1 MSTATVKAN
10 ALILALLASVVFLNG
25 CGPAGSADAAISA
38 QPHVVPVRAVEVTG
52 SVAAEP
58 LRFAG
63 SVRARDRASLT
74 FQVGGVL
81 RSRQVEIGQ
90 QVQAGEVLAALYNP
104 ELVPAR
110 DAARARLNELQ
121 AQAEQARREQ
131 QRGEQL
137 FERGVLSTQEL
148 EQQSAR
154 LAALDAGVGSA
165 RAALK
170 QSEQLSAESQLR
182 APFTGRVEA
191 LLVEPGEFV
200 APGQAVMR
208 LASSNGLEVEVRVPA
223 HLIGDLVVGQTL
235 PVWSSLTGSSLTGSS
250 LTGSSLTGSSLT
262 GPQADGRQAVGR
274 LLELGQGA
282 SQAGVLYPMVV
293 SLDSTQFRSGDA
305 VEVGIERNMGDA
317 LRVPLSAVMRSAD
330 GLAVF
335 QVTEEGKVKRVPV
348 SVSAMQG
355 EQAILSNSPLK
366 QGDQVVYAGLT
377 RLADGDAVEL
387 LP

>member
-10 ALILALLASVVFLNG
+10 ALILALLTSVVFLNG
-25 CGPAGSADAAISA
+25 CGPAGSADAAVGE

-110 DAARARLNELQ
+110 DAARARLNELK

-154 LAALDAGVGSA
+154 LAALDASVSSA

-182 APFTGRVEA
+182 APFSGRVEA

-250 LTGSSLTGSSLT
+250 LTGSSLTGS
-262 GPQADGRQAVGR
+262 QADGRQAVGR

-335 QVTEEGKVKRVPV
+335 QVTEEGRVKRVAV

>member
-10 ALILALLASVVFLNG
+10 ALILALLTSVVFLNG
-25 CGPAGSADAAISA
+25 CGPAGSADAAVGE

-110 DAARARLNELQ
+110 DAARARLNELK

-154 LAALDAGVGSA
+154 LAALDASVSSA

-182 APFTGRVEA
+182 APFSGRVEA

-250 LTGSSLTGSSLT
+250 LTGS
-262 GPQADGRQAVGR
+262 QADGRQAVGR

-305 VEVGIERNMGDA
+305 VEVGIERKMGDA

-335 QVTEEGKVKRVPV
+335 QVTEEGRVKRVAV

>member
-10 ALILALLASVVFLNG
+10 ALILALLTSVVFLNG
-25 CGPAGSADAAISA
+25 CGPAGSADAAVGE
-38 QPHVVPVRAVEVTG
+38 QPHVVPVRAVEVTA

-110 DAARARLNELQ
+110 DAARARLNEIK

-154 LAALDAGVGSA
+154 LAALDASVSSA

-182 APFTGRVEA
+182 APFGGRVEA

-200 APGQAVMR
+200 APGQEVMR

-250 LTGSSLTGSSLT
+250 LTGS
-262 GPQADGRQAVGR
+262 QADGRQAVGR

-335 QVTEEGKVKRVPV
+335 QVTEEGKVKRVAV

>member
-1 MSTATVKAN
+1 MSTAGVKVNYLTVA
-10 ALILALLASVVFLNG
+10 VVFSVLLLSG
-25 CGPAGSADAAISA
+25 CGVGDNADAAVSDRSA
-38 QPHVVPVRAVEVTG
+38 AVPVRAAEVTA
-52 SVAAEP
+52 SAVAEP

-63 SVRARDRASLT
+63 SVRARNRASLT

-90 QVQAGEVLAALYNP
+90 HVETGEVLAALYNP

-137 FERGVLSTQEL
+137 FQRGVLSTQEL

-154 LAALDAGVGSA
+154 LAALTAGVGSA
-165 RAALK
+165 RATLK
-170 QSEQLSAESQLR
+170 QTEQMSAESQLR
-182 APFTGRVEA
+182 APFSGRVEA

-208 LASSNGLEVEVRVPA
+208 LASSNGLEVEVSVPA
-223 HLIGDLVVGQTL
+223 HLTGDLLVGQTL
-235 PVWSSLTGSSLTGSS
+235 PVWSSLTG
-250 LTGSSLTGSSLT
+250 
-262 GPQADGRQAVGR
+262 RQAEGR

-282 SQAGVLYPMVV
+282 SQAGVLYPMVI
-293 SLDSTQFRSGDA
+293 SLLSADFRSGDA
-305 VEVGIERNMGDA
+305 VEVGVQRNMGDA
-317 LRVPLSAVMRSAD
+317 LRVPLAAVMRSAD

-335 QVTEEGKVKRVPV
+335 RVTEEGRVRRV
-348 SVSAMQG
+348 AVTVSAMQG
-355 EQAILSNSPLK
+355 EQAILGASPLQ

>member
-1 MSTATVKAN
+1 M
-10 ALILALLASVVFLNG
+10 
-25 CGPAGSADAAISA
+25 
-38 QPHVVPVRAVEVTG
+38 
-52 SVAAEP
+52 
-58 LRFAG
+58 
-63 SVRARDRASLT
+63 
-74 FQVGGVL
+74 
-81 RSRQVEIGQ
+81 
-90 QVQAGEVLAALYNP
+90 
-104 ELVPAR
+104 
-110 DAARARLNELQ
+110 
-121 AQAEQARREQ
+121 
-131 QRGEQL
+131 
-137 FERGVLSTQEL
+137 
-148 EQQSAR
+148 
-154 LAALDAGVGSA
+154 AALDASVSSA

-182 APFTGRVEA
+182 APFSGRVEA

-250 LTGSSLTGSSLT
+250 LTGS
-262 GPQADGRQAVGR
+262 QADGRQAVGR

-335 QVTEEGKVKRVPV
+335 QVTEEGRVKRVAV

>member
-10 ALILALLASVVFLNG
+10 ALILALLTSVVLLSG
-25 CGPAGSADAAISA
+25 CGPAGSADAAISE
-38 QPHVVPVRAVEVTG
+38 QPHLVPVRAVEVTG

-90 QVQAGEVLAALYNP
+90 RVQAGEVLAALYNP

-110 DAARARLNELQ
+110 DAARARLNEIK

-165 RAALK
+165 RAALR

-182 APFTGRVEA
+182 APFSGRVEA

-235 PVWSSLTGSSLTGSS
+235 PVW
-250 LTGSSLTGSSLT
+250 SSLTGSSLT

-317 LRVPLSAVMRSAD
+317 LRVPLSAVMRSAG

-335 QVTEEGKVKRVPV
+335 QVTEEGKVKRVAV

>member
-10 ALILALLASVVFLNG
+10 ALILALLTSVVFLNG
-25 CGPAGSADAAISA
+25 CGPAGSADAAISE

-182 APFTGRVEA
+182 APFSGRVEA

-235 PVWSSLTGSSLTGSS
+235 PVWSSLTGSSLTKSS
-250 LTGSSLTGSSLT
+250 LTGS
-262 GPQADGRQAVGR
+262 QADGRQAVGR

-335 QVTEEGKVKRVPV
+335 QVTEEGKVKRVAV

>member
-1 MSTATVKAN
+1 MSTATVN
-10 ALILALLASVVFLNG
+10 GRYLTLAVVFSVLLLAG
-25 CGPAGSADAAISA
+25 CGAGNSAEAVVGDQAAA
-38 QPHVVPVRAVEVTG
+38 VPVRAAQ
-52 SVAAEP
+52 VAASAPAEP

-63 SVRARDRASLT
+63 TVRARDRASLT

-81 RSRQVEIGQ
+81 RSRQVQIGQ

-104 ELVPAR
+104 ELLPAR
-110 DAARARLNELQ
+110 DAARARLSELQ

-137 FERGVLSTQEL
+137 FQRGVLSAQEL

-154 LAALDAGVGSA
+154 LAALNASVGSA

-182 APFTGRVEA
+182 APFSGRVDA
-191 LLVEPGEFV
+191 LLVEPGEYV

-208 LASSNGLEVEVRVPA
+208 LASAQGLEVEVRVPA
-223 HLIGDLVVGQTL
+223 HLLGNLAVGQTL
-235 PVWSSLTGSSLTGSS
+235 PVWSSLTGT
-250 LTGSSLTGSSLT
+250 
-262 GPQADGRQAVGR
+262 QAEGRQAVGR

-282 SQAGVLYPMVV
+282 SQAGVLYPLVI
-293 SLDSTQFRSGDA
+293 SLESADFRSGDA
-305 VEVGIERNMGDA
+305 VEVGVERNMGDA
-317 LRVPLSAVMRSAD
+317 LRVPLSAVMRSAG

-335 QVTEEGKVKRVPV
+335 RVTEQGTVQRVAVIV
-348 SVSAMQG
+348 SDLQG
-355 EQAILSNSPLK
+355 ELAILSDSPL
-366 QGDQVVYAGLT
+366 QPGDQVVYAGLT

>member
-1 MSTATVKAN
+1 MSTVTTKAPV
-10 ALILALLASVVFLNG
+10 LMLVLLACSALVSG
-25 CGPAGSADAAISA
+25 CGPADSADAALGEKII
-38 QPHVVPVRAVEVTG
+38 VVPVRAAAV
-52 SVAAEP
+52 SVGTTAEP

-90 QVQAGEVLAALYNP
+90 QVETGDVLAALYNP

-110 DAARARLNELQ
+110 DAARARMSELQ

-154 LAALDAGVGSA
+154 LAALNASVSSA

-182 APFTGRVEA
+182 APFSGRVEA

-235 PVWSSLTGSSLTGSS
+235 PVWSSLTG
-250 LTGSSLTGSSLT
+250 
-262 GPQADGRQAVGR
+262 PQSDGRQAVGR

-335 QVTEEGKVKRVPV
+335 QVTEEGKVKRVAV
-348 SVSAMQG
+348 TVSAMQG
-355 EQAILSNSPLK
+355 EQAILSKTPLK

-387 LP
+387 LQ

>member
-10 ALILALLASVVFLNG
+10 ALILALLTSVVFLNG
-25 CGPAGSADAAISA
+25 CGPAGSADAAVGE

-110 DAARARLNELQ
+110 DAARARLNELK

-154 LAALDAGVGSA
+154 LAALDASVSSA

-182 APFTGRVEA
+182 APFSGRVEA

-250 LTGSSLTGSSLT
+250 LTGS
-262 GPQADGRQAVGR
+262 QADGRQAVGR

-335 QVTEEGKVKRVPV
+335 QVTEEGRVKRVAV

>member
-1 MSTATVKAN
+1 MSTVTTKAPV
-10 ALILALLASVVFLNG
+10 LMLVLLACSALVSG
-25 CGPAGSADAAISA
+25 CGPADSADAAVGEKII
-38 QPHVVPVRAVEVTG
+38 VVPVRAA
-52 SVAAEP
+52 SVSVGTNAEP

-90 QVQAGEVLAALYNP
+90 QVEAGEVLAALYNP

-110 DAARARLNELQ
+110 DAARARLSELQ

-131 QRGEQL
+131 QRGAQL

-170 QSEQLSAESQLR
+170 QTEQLSAESQLR
-182 APFTGRVEA
+182 APFSGQVEA

-235 PVWSSLTGSSLTGSS
+235 PVWSSLTGSSLTGSQ
-250 LTGSSLTGSSLT
+250 TDGS
-262 GPQADGRQAVGR
+262 QAVGR
-274 LLELGQGA
+274 LLELGQGV
-282 SQAGVLYPMVV
+282 SQAGVLYPLVI
-293 SLDSTQFRSGDA
+293 SLDAAEFRSGDA
-305 VEVGIERNMGDA
+305 VEVGIERNLGNA

-335 QVTEEGKVKRVPV
+335 RVTEEGKVERVVV

-355 EQAILSNSPLK
+355 EQAILGESPLE

>member
-10 ALILALLASVVFLNG
+10 ALILALLTSVVFLNG
-25 CGPAGSADAAISA
+25 CGPAGSADAAVGE

-110 DAARARLNELQ
+110 DAARARLNEIK

-154 LAALDAGVGSA
+154 LAALDASVSSA

-182 APFTGRVEA
+182 APFGGRVEA

-200 APGQAVMR
+200 APGQEVMR

-250 LTGSSLTGSSLT
+250 LTG
-262 GPQADGRQAVGR
+262 PQADGRQAVGR

-282 SQAGVLYPMVV
+282 SQVGVLYPMVV

-335 QVTEEGKVKRVPV
+335 QVTEEGKVKRVAV